1 MPDERSRQ
9 AKTAMKRRR
18 NVLLVL
24 GIILLVFLGALLLWL
39 ALTGQDPFGGQDERS
54 VVDSPVDGFLL
65 DKLDADTLTPF
76 ADAYLLRLSPNRLSV
91 LNLEGAEE
99 FSFGIRSESPR
110 VTTASDYA
118 LVYEQDG
125 YDYYLVQPTGVIY
138 EGRTLDPIVEAQVSN
153 QGQAALILDAPD
165 TRGVLRVMEK
175 DGRHLFDY
183 RLRDRMRSGYLI
195 TVNFAESQP
204 YLDLSLLN
212 TDGAIPRPLIHR
224 FDLETAKL
232 TDIYQ
237 MDATEVLPVIAQG
250 IGGDMLAIGP
260 TSVWRMEDQH
270 MVPWQEVAKIEA
282 AIPCQNGAA
291 ALASETYDGEI
302 RLYYLK
308 FGSDATQFSELPSI
322 SVGSHPENFV
332 SRNNFVAVSDGST
345 IYLVNVNTM
354 ATDRIEL
361 GSQILKMSL
370 DDRGRVL
377 VVTQDRVIRL

>member
-9 AKTAMKRRR
+9 AKAAMKHRR

-24 GIILLVFLGALLLWL
+24 GIILLVFLVALLLWL
-39 ALTGQDPFGGQDERS
+39 ALTGQDPFGGQEERS

-99 FSFGIRSESPR
+99 FSFGIRAESPQ

-138 EGRTLDPIVEAQVSN
+138 EGRTLDPIIEAQVSN

-237 MDATEVLPVIAQG
+237 MDATEVLPVIA
-250 IGGDMLAIGP
+250 
-260 TSVWRMEDQH
+260 
-270 MVPWQEVAKIEA
+270 
-282 AIPCQNGAA
+282 
-291 ALASETYDGEI
+291 
-302 RLYYLK
+302 
-308 FGSDATQFSELPSI
+308 
-322 SVGSHPENFV
+322 
-332 SRNNFVAVSDGST
+332 
-345 IYLVNVNTM
+345 
-354 ATDRIEL
+354 
-361 GSQILKMSL
+361 
-370 DDRGRVL
+370 RG
-377 VVTQDRVIRL
+377 